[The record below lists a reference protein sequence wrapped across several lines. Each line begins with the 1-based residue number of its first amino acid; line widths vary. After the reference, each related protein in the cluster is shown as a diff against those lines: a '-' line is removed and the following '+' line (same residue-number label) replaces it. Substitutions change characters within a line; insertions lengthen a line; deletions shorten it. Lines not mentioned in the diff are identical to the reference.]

1 MSTAFHILKNEINRI
16 CKNQDVIYEGVYLFT
31 NQRGLRKTAL
41 MMPPAQP
48 VSWTAQY
55 GSFTIS
61 QIGKEYP
68 NGGINEAGLVVE
80 QTTLWQTQYPAL
92 DERPALGE
100 LQFIQY
106 LLDTCCTVQE
116 ALAAATVVRIDQSIS
131 SLHYLLA
138 DRNGDQ
144 VILEFLDGRLIV
156 HNGKLSIPIIANTI
170 YEEAILEIL
179 RESNSWE
186 DRSGSERNSID
197 RFRIVYE
204 ALNALE
210 KQTPDMDFAFMAL
223 AAARREDTVYSL
235 VYDLNQL
242 ELEVITQRN
251 QERIQ
256 IRLEAFDFSVEA
268 PAQTADLQKLQANHV
283 RDQFVNYSADFNLLA
298 VQSFFR
304 DPILTSVFQW
314 EISDEMIQFVANYPD
329 SFLLN
334 E

>member
-1 MSTAFHILKNEINRI
+1 
-16 CKNQDVIYEGVYLFT
+16 
-31 NQRGLRKTAL
+31 